1 MSRRA
6 DDSSSPAESVPPIVA
21 VTVITV
27 VVLII
32 FAIAVFMIIRA
43 YKKRQRRG
51 ERRMSG
57 WLETDFS
64 DGALRG
70 RGLESVT
77 PPPRVVEMA
86 KDTHQW
92 RGENSA
98 ARNIRPPK
106 PAARRTHR
114 PRSWEPESSVGQEL
128 QRRVAGVKLGYE
140 VSSPDAAL
148 SGVHT
153 EEIALGMAPNM
164 HRSTPSLSKLER
176 MTGNQLSNDLY
187 EGRTS
192 RQGQSRDSNGLSIRN
207 KDKNIFGYP
216 KFNTNIS
223 YTPHQPGLNLY
234 TDLSPSTTIGD
245 FEFSPISPTSVGET
259 TALAPPP
266 PPPSPRP
273 SVAQMAVAYPNIAT
287 LAHANRAASDVH
299 PRRHSS
305 RTSFS
310 FREQGQNITEHIAS
324 QFNPAKR
331 GRLRLAFSS
340 GRQRS
345 STRSTRNL
353 APPLSAAFGGFTELD
368 RHKTTRDSRASS
380 ISTFR
385 FGTTVEDD
393 PPPLPTP
400 TAIERHSWSG
410 RSVLFLD
417 EASRWAGRGP
427 RTPIR
432 PVDEQME
439 GSPSL
444 IRTLS
449 ASKASISSMISS
461 VSSLNTLSGGFTGG
475 LSPTPAPR
483 PPRTADGTSA
493 NSQAPSVVLQEQ
505 QPLNTERIWEIADE
519 ESQERKK
526 TPRSRDD
533 EEDDDN
539 DEHQPERSSFVFL

>member
-1 MSRRA
+1 
-6 DDSSSPAESVPPIVA
+6 
-21 VTVITV
+21 
-27 VVLII
+27 
-32 FAIAVFMIIRA
+32 
-43 YKKRQRRG
+43 
-51 ERRMSG
+51 
-57 WLETDFS
+57 
-64 DGALRG
+64 
-70 RGLESVT
+70 
-77 PPPRVVEMA
+77 MA
-86 KDTHQW
+86 KDTQQW

-98 ARNIRPPK
+98 ARNVRSPE
-106 PAARRTHR
+106 PAAWRTHQ
-114 PRSWEPESSVGQEL
+114 PRSWESESSVGQEL
-128 QRRVAGVKLGYE
+128 QRRVASVELGYE
-140 VSSPDAAL
+140 VSSSDAAL
-148 SGVHT
+148 SGVHA
-153 EEIALGMAPNM
+153 EEIALGVAPNM

-192 RQGQSRDSNGLSIRN
+192 GQGQSRDSNGLSIRN
-207 KDKNIFGYP
+207 QDKDIFGYP
-216 KFNTNIS
+216 KLNTNIS
-223 YTPHQPGLNLY
+223 YTPHQPDLNLY
-234 TDLSPSTTIGD
+234 TDLSPSTTIED
-245 FEFSPISPTSVGET
+245 FEFSPISPKSVGET
-259 TALAPPP
+259 TALAPRPP
-266 PPPSPRP
+266 PPPRP
-273 SVAQMAVAYPNIAT
+273 SAAQMAVAYPNIAA
-287 LAHANRAASDVH
+287 LAQVNRAASDIH

-331 GRLRLAFSS
+331 GRLRLAFNS
-340 GRQRS
+340 GRRRS
-345 STRSTRNL
+345 STRLTRNH

-417 EASRWAGRGP
+417 EMSRWAGRGP
-427 RTPIR
+427 KTPIR
-432 PVDEQME
+432 PVDEEQIE
-439 GSPSL
+439 GGPSL
-444 IRTLS
+444 SRTLS
-449 ASKASISSMISS
+449 ASKASISSMFSS
-461 VSSLNTLSGGFTGG
+461 ISSLNTLSGGFTGG

-483 PPRTADGTSA
+483 PPRTADGISA
-493 NSQAPSVVLQEQ
+493 NSQAPSVILQEQ
-505 QPLNTERIWEIADE
+505 QLLDMGRIWEIADE

-533 EEDDDN
+533 GEDDN